1 MGTEIWPLHEEN
13 TSPRELGCCLLP
25 CEQQTFLGEEWERAP
40 APRDIGVLFSLTA
53 VVHSGKC
60 MFNSFTIYGVMR
72 TMNVSEGIIASRQ
85 GCWRVQVG
93 WHLDFESGL
102 AGIGSG
108 GPTMAPITKLWGTGR
123 GFKVTPCC
131 PAELQQPLR
140 GSGWIPAPLDPSGP
154 SYRAPSEG
162 CACGSCFSNPCLQGN
177 FAALQI
183 CVPGKPA
190 LHPPPSRIFSLL
202 GPGCVCQTLLLLGV
216 WRGG

>member
-1 MGTEIWPLHEEN
+1 MGTEIWPLHKEN
-13 TSPRELGCCLLP
+13 TSPSELGCCLLP
-25 CEQQTFLGEEWERAP
+25 CEQQTFLGEERDP

-72 TMNVSEGIIASRQ
+72 TMNVSEGIIASRR

-108 GPTMAPITKLWGTGR
+108 GPTIAPITKLWGWG
-123 GFKVTPCC
+123 GGSKSP
-131 PAELQQPLR
+131 QQPLD

-154 SYRAPSEG
+154 SYRAPSEV
-162 CACGSCFSNPCLQGN
+162 CAWGSCFSNPCLQGN
-177 FAALQI
+177 SAVLQI
-183 CVPGKPA
+183 RVPGKAA
-190 LHPPPSRIFSLL
+190 LPPPPSRTFSLL
-202 GPGCVCQTLLLLGV
+202 GPGCVCQTLLLSGV